1 MSSMQSA
8 PATIPAMSAR
18 SFAAALTLPFAAIWT
33 RSASSVPNSH
43 RAASANTAAS
53 PARAV
58 RHLTELTA
66 GLHERGVDL
75 VVLHQGIDTSTSA
88 GRFLFHVLAAQDEM
102 LADLISEATLEGL
115 AAARARGR
123 VGGRPS
129 VMTPA
134 KLRIA
139 QHMLD
144 GGNTITEIAA
154 TIGVGRGTLYRH
166 LGDRALTGASGRG
179 GM

>member
-1 MSSMQSA
+1 MPPGPDWDRLDEQLRTGDQVVVTRLSRL
-8 PATIPAMSAR
+8 AR
-18 SFAAALTLPFAAIWT
+18 S
-33 RSASSVPNSH
+33 
-43 RAASANTAAS
+43 
-53 PARAV
+53 V

-75 VVLHQGIDTSTSA
+75 VVLNQGIDTSTSA
-88 GRFLFHVLAAQDEM
+88 GRVLFHVLAAQDEM

-123 VGGRPS
+123 IGGRPS

-139 QHMLD
+139 RHMLD
-144 GGNTITEIAA
+144 DGNTITEIAA

-166 LGDRALTGASGRG
+166 LGERAVNRASNPLPA
-179 GM
+179 MVDH